1 MNIWAIVPVKPFNRA
16 KSRLADELLPEQREL
31 LAMRL
36 LEKTVRMLV
45 PLARIQGVLVI
56 SRDTKAL
63 SMVREWGAQTVQES
77 GAPEL
82 NNAVYRATHA
92 VRAWG
97 GDAVL
102 VVPADL
108 PMLVAE
114 DIDEVVKLGHYH
126 NSVVIAP
133 DRHEHG
139 TNLLLVRP
147 PGLIPYSFGEDSFAT
162 HQRLAKE
169 VGATIQVY
177 RSNRVALD
185 LDTPGDLLYYYELAK
200 TLGDPIIEYTESGV
214 WALPEESS
222 VVKPT

>member
-16 KSRLADELLPEQREL
+16 KSRLADALEPEQREL

-36 LEKTVRMLV
+36 LERTVRMLV

-77 GAPEL
+77 GTPEL
-82 NNAVYRATHA
+82 NNALYRATHA

-97 GDAVL
+97 AQAVL

-108 PMLVAE
+108 PLLVAD
-114 DIDEVVKLGHYH
+114 DIEEVVSLGRYQ

-162 HQRLAKE
+162 HQRLATE
-169 VGATIQVY
+169 VGATIRIY
-177 RSNRVALD
+177 RSNQVALD
-185 LDTPGDLLYYYELAK
+185 LDTPADLLYYYELAK
-200 TLGDPIIEYTESGV
+200 TAGTSIVEHNGSGA
-214 WALPEESS
+214 WALTEETTI
-222 VVKPT
+222 VKPT

>member
-16 KSRLADELLPEQREL
+16 KSRLADALEPEQREQ

-36 LEKTVRMLV
+36 LERTVRMLV

-82 NNAVYRATHA
+82 NNALYRATHA
-92 VRAWG
+92 VRTWG

-108 PMLVAE
+108 PLLTAK
-114 DIDEVVKLGHYH
+114 DIEEVVNLGRYH
-126 NSVVIAP
+126 NTVVVAP

-162 HQRLAKE
+162 HQRLANE
-169 VGATIQVY
+169 VGATIHIY
-177 RSNRVALD
+177 RSKQVALD
-185 LDTPGDLLYYYELAK
+185 LDTPSDLLYYYDLAEIAGARLVEQ
-200 TLGDPIIEYTESGV
+200 TGSGD
-214 WALPEESS
+214 WALTEEPTI
-222 VVKPT
+222 VKPN

>member
-16 KSRLADELLPEQREL
+16 KSRLADALQPEQREL

-36 LEKTVRMLV
+36 LERTVRMLV
-45 PLARIQGVLVI
+45 PLSRIQGVLVI

-82 NNAVYRATHA
+82 NNALYRATHA
-92 VRAWG
+92 VRTWG
-97 GDAVL
+97 GEAVL

-108 PMLVAE
+108 PLLMPAE
-114 DIDEVVKLGHYH
+114 IEEVVKLGRYH
-126 NSVVIAP
+126 NTVVIAP

-169 VGATIQVY
+169 VGATVHIY
-177 RSNRVALD
+177 RSNQVALD
-185 LDTPGDLLYYYELAK
+185 LDTPADLLCYYDLAK
-200 TLGDPIIEYTESGV
+200 TDGEPMVEHTRSGD
-214 WALPEESS
+214 WALTEGSTL
-222 VVKPT
+222 VKPT